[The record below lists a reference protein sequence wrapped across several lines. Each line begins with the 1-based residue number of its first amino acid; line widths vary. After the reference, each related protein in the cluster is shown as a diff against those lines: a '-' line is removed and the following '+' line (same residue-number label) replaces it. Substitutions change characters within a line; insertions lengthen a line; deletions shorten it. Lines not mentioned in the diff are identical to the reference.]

1 MLKGHL
7 EQRPKKMKEKY
18 FMIVLVAVLL
28 VAGCKGGKKQVSISD
43 IELQKGFDG
52 LTAEFLENAPP
63 KAVFEDSPFPV
74 IVKLQNKGAYN
85 IEKTEKYKGALVVGV
100 EKDYMHL

>member
-18 FMIVLVAVLL
+18 FMIMIVMVLL
-28 VAGCKGGKKQVSISD
+28 VAGCKGGKKQTSISD
-43 IELQKGFDG
+43 IELQRGFDG

-85 IEKTEKYKGALVVGV
+85 IENGKGALALGV
-100 EKDYMHL
+100 EK